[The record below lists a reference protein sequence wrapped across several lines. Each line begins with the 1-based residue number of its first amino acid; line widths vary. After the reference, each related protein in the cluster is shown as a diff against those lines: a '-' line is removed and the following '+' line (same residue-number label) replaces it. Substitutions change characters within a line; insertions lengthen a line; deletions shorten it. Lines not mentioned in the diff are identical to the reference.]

1 MDGDA
6 MEDMDVAGDM
16 DVDMDAGMDA
26 DVDVVDAGGE

>member
-16 DVDMDAGMDA
+16 DVDMDAGMDV